1 MSEQVKIAY
10 EKHPVSPERKAK
22 LIKDGFKIIDIRFK
36 PAGETKSGKKGG
48 KKDAELDNDDDNQVN
63 TNDAQ
68 TDLNAEPT
76 QGESINEGENLNNE
90 SE

>member
-22 LIKDGFKIIDIRFK
+22 LIKDGFKIIDARFK
-36 PAGETKSGKKGG
+36 PAGGKKGG
-48 KKDAELDNDDDNQVN
+48 KKDAELDNADDNQVN

-68 TDLNAEPT
+68 TDLDAEPT